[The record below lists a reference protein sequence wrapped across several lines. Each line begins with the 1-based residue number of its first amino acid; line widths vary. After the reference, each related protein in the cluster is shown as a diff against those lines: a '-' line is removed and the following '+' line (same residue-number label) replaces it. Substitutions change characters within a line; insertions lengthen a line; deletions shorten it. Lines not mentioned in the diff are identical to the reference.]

1 MSDLDIIDPSSPLP
15 DEPTLQPAG
24 NPAQQADQHQEEPA
38 SSAEADQT
46 GADPEGTD
54 DLADDGPK
62 KPPKGVQKR
71 LDELTRNWRDAERD
85 RDHWRDMAMRG
96 GQPPQQQEQKPA
108 PAVNAAPKPED
119 FPTYDAFLIAQAKHE
134 LRQEMTQAE
143 QAKVQEQ
150 QAKVQE
156 QQASQVATNWRTQ
169 VDTAKGKYADFEAVA
184 FSAPISEPVAHMV
197 AASDVGADLA
207 YHLGKNPD
215 EARRI
220 SALPPVAAARE
231 LGRLEAK
238 LSAAP
243 PPKPTQAPPPPP
255 TVNGRGTPTRDPNA
269 MSYAEYKAMRMGK
282 SKK

>member
-15 DEPTLQPAG
+15 DEATPQPAG
-24 NPAQQADQHQEEPA
+24 NPAQQAEQQEGA
-38 SSAEADQT
+38 ATSTEADQT
-46 GADPEGTD
+46 GAETEGTD
-54 DLADDGPK
+54 DGGEDGPR

-96 GQPPQQQEQKPA
+96 GQPQQPA
-108 PAVNAAPKPED
+108 PDANPKPKPDADAAPKPED
-119 FPTYDAFLIAQAKHE
+119 FPTYDAYLIAQAKHE
-134 LRQEMTQAE
+134 FRQEAIQAE
-143 QAKVQEQ
+143 RTKA
-150 QAKVQE
+150 QE

-184 FSAPISEPVAHMV
+184 FSAPISNSVAHMV

-231 LGRLEAK
+231 IGRLETK
-238 LSAAP
+238 LSTAP
-243 PPKPTQAPPPPP
+243 PPKSTQAPPPVP
-255 TVNGRGTPTRDPNA
+255 TVNGRGTPTRDLNA
-269 MSYAEYKAMRMGK
+269 MSYAEYKAARMGK